1 MATGKTVA
9 RKRTFIKGPEWERVR
24 IKLFKDNNKYREPL
38 YVSVNDYTALIKR
51 GVYVE
56 VPMFV
61 AQHIQEMEAADEKT
75 AGMIESL
82 TRDFD
87 NNMRGRM

>member
-1 MATGKTVA
+1 MAGKVLAKKTVA
-9 RKRTFIKGPEWERVR
+9 KKGPEWERVR

-38 YVSVNDYTALIKR
+38 FVSVNDYSALIQR

-61 AQHIQEMEAADEKT
+61 AQHIQEMEEADAKT

-82 TRDFD
+82 TRDFE
-87 NNMRGRM
+87 NNMRSRI